1 MKLLQTE
8 LLLSAFSSTSVL
20 QEGQSSQGVDPVH
33 IWSNHSLPITDLYC
47 TTGGMMARVV
57 SASQDQTCKV

>member
-1 MKLLQTE
+1 MKLIQTE
-8 LLLSAFSSTSVL
+8 LLLSAFSTSVL

-33 IWSNHSLPITDLYC
+33 IWSKHSLPITDLYC
-47 TTGGMMARVV
+47 TAGGMMARIV